1 MKQLTSGAPA
11 FVVALLLMVS
21 FTASAVVGQQ
31 KKRRPTTARTNYA
44 QFSHRTHFEKQKLAC
59 DSCHKFPTDNWKNV
73 REGDAAFPD
82 VAEFPK
88 HETCLSC
95 HRQQFFARQ
104 RPAPAICSNC
114 HVNVT
119 PKDTARFLFPSLG
132 DVTNCGERKKN
143 SVAEFA
149 VSFPHEKHE
158 DQECVTCHQLDKEGE
173 VKGKPNNHSVCFSCH
188 NAESEL
194 PPAPSSCGT
203 CHKLAEPSVSEVQ
216 IRTWTQSVPP
226 RGSGWVR
233 RRPQSNK
240 AAHAPARY
248 REVVLTVSKPEPEIL
263 EQSSIRHVNFQSN
276 GVQMKV
282 RDEAD
287 FSKFQHSSAYHQRLP
302 CALCHRRESN
312 TTTPAMPGG
321 KDHLPCAGC
330 HVKQFADSSNP
341 ICTNCHTNPPSKE
354 LKAFPRLSSFNM
366 KFDHARHPGIN
377 CANCHRPARGGV
389 ALTIPVGSNAHATC
403 FQCHGPQAKAGDR
416 DISSCGVCHEL
427 GRYVRPNQMAR
438 AFKVGFSH
446 ARHSSDE
453 GLSCKACHRVR
464 EGVQQN
470 EMTAPQPLNHH
481 ARAGSFSCVSC
492 HNGKRAF
499 GDDDF
504 SVCTRC
510 HKGSAWHF

>member
-1 MKQLTSGAPA
+1 MKQLTSVAPV

-21 FTASAVVGQQ
+21 FTASAQ
-31 KKRRPTTARTNYA
+31 KKLRPAKARVNYT
-44 QFSHRTHFEKQKLAC
+44 QFSHRTHFEKEKLAC
-59 DSCHKFPTDNWKNV
+59 DSCHKFPTANWKEV

-88 HETCLSC
+88 HESCLSC

-132 DVTNCGERKKN
+132 DVTNCGQRKAN
-143 SVAEFA
+143 HVAEFA
-149 VSFPHEKHE
+149 VKFPHEKHE

-194 PPAPSSCGT
+194 PPVPTRCGM
-203 CHKLAEPSVSEVQ
+203 CHKFANSDEVKL
-216 IRTWTQSVPP
+216 
-226 RGSGWVR
+226 GHLFGVR
-233 RRPQSNK
+233 RPGAALLSIALDQYQSGTWPPHSKEALNFRP
-240 AAHAPARY
+240 
-248 REVVLTVSKPEPEIL
+248 VS
-263 EQSSIRHVNFQSN
+263 FQPN

-282 RDEAD
+282 RDDAD
-287 FSKFQHSSAYHQRLP
+287 FSKFQHTSAYHKRLP

-312 TTTPAMPGG
+312 ATQPAMPGG

-330 HVKQFADSSNP
+330 HVKQFADSSNA
-341 ICTNCHTNPPSKE
+341 ICTNCHVNPPAKD
-354 LKAFPRLSSFNM
+354 LKAFPRLNSFNM
-366 KFDHARHPGIN
+366 KFDHARHAGVN
-377 CANCHRPARGGV
+377 CASCHRPSRGGV
-389 ALTIPVGSNAHATC
+389 ALTIPVGFSAHTTC
-403 FQCHGPQAKAGDR
+403 FQCHGPQAKADGR

-427 GRYVRPNQMAR
+427 GSYVRPNQMAR
-438 AFKVGFSH
+438 AFRVGFSH
-446 ARHSSDE
+446 EQHNRDE
-453 GLSCKACHRVR
+453 SLSCKACHRVR
-464 EGVQQN
+464 GGVQK
-470 EMTAPQPLNHH
+470 EISAPQPLNHH
-481 ARAGSFSCVSC
+481 ARTGSFSCVSC

-499 GDDDF
+499 GDNDF

-510 HKGSAWHF
+510 HKGSTWHF